1 MFTLM
6 EDPVLLPTS
15 NISIDR
21 STIKSHLLSDATDP
35 FNRMP
40 LNIKDVID
48 SKSRLCFLLS
58 TIGSG
63 CLYIIPHTSRTL
75 SPSFLDIE
83 LREQIQEWKLA
94 QRNKHQRTSSTE
106 HMDVDE

>member
-1 MFTLM
+1 M

-48 SKSRLCFLLS
+48 SK
-58 TIGSG
+58 
-63 CLYIIPHTSRTL
+63 
-75 SPSFLDIE
+75 
-83 LREQIQEWKLA
+83 
-94 QRNKHQRTSSTE
+94 
-106 HMDVDE
+106 

>member
-40 LNIKDVID
+40 LSIKDVID
-48 SKSRLCFLLS
+48 SKSLCFFVHHWCRFLLF
-58 TIGSG
+58 
-63 CLYIIPHTSRTL
+63 LY
-75 SPSFLDIE
+75 PSY
-83 LREQIQEWKLA
+83 
-94 QRNKHQRTSSTE
+94 
-106 HMDVDE
+106 

>member
-48 SKSRLCFLLS
+48 SK
-58 TIGSG
+58 
-63 CLYIIPHTSRTL
+63 P
-75 SPSFLDIE
+75 
-83 LREQIQEWKLA
+83 
-94 QRNKHQRTSSTE
+94 
-106 HMDVDE
+106 